1 MEVIIM
7 KTQKTNLIKP
17 AYKLSGL
24 MFGIILAVVLS
35 SCQTKKTK
43 EQIGRL
49 EFSKDSL
56 IQNLNQRDS
65 LLGDMMNAFGQ
76 IEQSLSYIKDQR
88 KIISNTTNDPELAQN
103 KKDQIVKDVQ
113 TMSAM
118 LEENRT
124 RLNSLSKQLK
134 NSGIKIVGLEKR
146 IAELTTEL
154 ETRNNDMIA
163 LKGELEKK
171 DFELAQLNVQ
181 VTDLT
186 AVKTEQAGVIDKQT
200 TEITELNTAYYA
212 SGTSKELKEKG
223 LITKEG
229 GFLGIGKIKTLS
241 TTAKTEY
248 FRAYDIRNTQ
258 SFDVNAK
265 GAKLISEHPVGSYQ
279 FITKDEQIASLEIS
293 NPKEFYKYSK
303 YVVVEIK

>member
-1 MEVIIM
+1 M

-17 AYKLSGL
+17 AYKLTGL
-24 MFGIILAVVLS
+24 MFGLILTIVFS
-35 SCQTKKTK
+35 SCQSKKTK
-43 EQIGRL
+43 EQISRL

-56 IQNLNQRDS
+56 VQNLHQRDS
-65 LLGDMMNAFGQ
+65 LLGDMMSAFGQ
-76 IEQSLSYIKDQR
+76 IEQSLNYIKDQR
-88 KIISNTTNDPELAQN
+88 KIISNTTNDPELAEN

-134 NSGIKIVGLEKR
+134 NSGFKIAGLEKR
-146 IAELTTEL
+146 ITELTAEL

-163 LKGELEKK
+163 LKSELEKK
-171 DFELAQLNVQ
+171 DFELAQLNTQ

-186 AVKTEQAGVIDKQT
+186 AVKTQQEGVITQQT
-200 TEITELNTAYYA
+200 SEINELNTAYFT
-212 SGTSKELKEKG
+212 SGTAKVLKEKG

-229 GFLGIGKIKTLS
+229 GFLGLGKIKTLS
-241 TTAKTEY
+241 ATAKNES
-248 FRAYDIRNTQ
+248 FSAFDIRNTH

-265 GAKLISEHPVGSYQ
+265 SAKLISEHPTGSYQ
-279 FITKDEQIASLEIS
+279 FITKDDQIASLEIS

-303 YVVVEIK
+303 YVVVEVK

>member
-1 MEVIIM
+1 M
-7 KTQKTNLIKP
+7 KTKKTNLKP
-17 AYKLSGL
+17 AFRLSGL
-24 MFGIILAVVLS
+24 LLGLIVAVVLS

-65 LLGDMMNAFGQ
+65 LLGDMMSAFGQ

-88 KIISNTTNDPELAQN
+88 KIISNTTNDPELAEN

-118 LEENRT
+118 LEENRA
-124 RLNSLSKQLK
+124 RLNDLSKQLK

-146 IAELTTEL
+146 IADLTVEL
-154 ETRNNDMIA
+154 ETRNNDIIA

-186 AVKTEQAGVIDKQT
+186 TVKKEQEVVIDKQT
-200 TEITELNTAYYA
+200 SEINELNTAYYT

-223 LITKEG
+223 LVTKEG
-229 GFLGIGKIKTLS
+229 GFLGLGKIKTLS
-241 TTAKTEY
+241 PSAKSEY
-248 FRAYDIRNTQ
+248 FTSFDIRNTH

-265 GAKLISEHPVGSYQ
+265 GAKLISEHPAGSYQ

-303 YVVVEIK
+303 YVVVEVK

>member
-1 MEVIIM
+1 M
-7 KTQKTNLIKP
+7 KTMKTNLIRP
-17 AYKLSGL
+17 AVIVKGL
-24 MFGIILAVVLS
+24 MFGIILTIVFS
-35 SCQTKKTK
+35 SCQSKKTK
-43 EQIGRL
+43 EQIGKL
-49 EFSKDSL
+49 EYSKDSL

-65 LLGDMMNAFGQ
+65 LLGDMMSAFGQ
-76 IEQSLSYIKDQR
+76 IEQSLNYIKDQR
-88 KIISNTTNDPELAQN
+88 KIISSTTNDPELAEN

-134 NSGIKIVGLEKR
+134 NSGIKIAGLEKR
-146 IAELTTEL
+146 ISELTTEL

-163 LKGELEKK
+163 LKSELEKK
-171 DFELAQLNVQ
+171 DFEVAQLNTQ

-186 AVKTEQAGVIDKQT
+186 AVKQQQEGVITQQT
-200 TEITELNTAYYA
+200 SEINDLNTAYFT
-212 SGTSKELKEKG
+212 SGTAKALKEKG

-229 GFLGIGKIKTLS
+229 GFLGLGKIKTLS
-241 TTAKTEY
+241 TTAKSEY
-248 FRAYDIRNTQ
+248 FSAYDIRNTH

-265 GAKLISEHPVGSYQ
+265 SAKLISEHPAGSYQ
-279 FITKDEQIASLEIS
+279 FITKDDQIASLEIS